1 MSTSIVPAVIE
12 SRIFFIRGQ
21 KVMVDRDLAQ
31 LYEVTTKVL
40 IKLSKEIEID
50 FQISLCSS
58 MDWKFFVPFY
68 YLLNNFLK
76 IIA

>member
-1 MSTSIVPAVIE
+1 
-12 SRIFFIRGQ
+12 
-21 KVMVDRDLAQ
+21 MVDRDLAQ